1 MPLETLSTLPSTQV
15 KITLGVASLPLGFV
29 RVDRPRNPLGSGRGA
44 TPQPLLI
51 WAVETAPGLCVQLL
65 AAQPRDVNKLEVV

>member
-29 RVDRPRNPLGSGRGA
+29 RVDRLRNPLGSGRGA